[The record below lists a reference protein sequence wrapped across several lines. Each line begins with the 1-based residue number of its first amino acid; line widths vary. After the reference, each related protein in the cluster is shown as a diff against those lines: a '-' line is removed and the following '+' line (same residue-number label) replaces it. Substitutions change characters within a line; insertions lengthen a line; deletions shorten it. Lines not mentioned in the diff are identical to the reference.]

1 MIKLKD
7 ILNEVISEM
16 GEMTIQP
23 ILNLYD
29 KNPEL
34 VSKVVFP
41 YHEKIFSK
49 EKIQKELGEMEEDLF
64 FDIMKELGLE
74 IQESSSLE
82 EACWKGY
89 EKQGMKK
96 KGNRMVPNCV
106 RVSEAKKTG
115 KVNPAYL
122 TKDAAE
128 MKKDIKARKD
138 LKSDDPAAYG
148 KWDADYSDEAK
159 TKKYKTRKS
168 SATVAYQK
176 RFGKKEK

>member
-7 ILNEVISEM
+7 ILNEMISEM
-16 GEMTIQP
+16 GSTNDWGVENVINAYKTG
-23 ILNLYD
+23 D
-29 KNPEL
+29 
-34 VSKVVFP
+34 
-41 YHEKIFSK
+41 K
-49 EKIQKELGEMEEDLF
+49 EKIDQMSLEFTGKPSQTLDTILKAISELEKTD
-64 FDIMKELGLE
+64 FDEKLKAVGLYN
-74 IQESSSLE
+74 LE

-89 EKQGMKK
+89 TQDGMKK

-106 RVSEAKKTG
+106 RVSEVKKKD

-128 MKKDIKARKD
+128 MKKDIKKREK

-168 SATVAYQK
+168 AATIAYEK